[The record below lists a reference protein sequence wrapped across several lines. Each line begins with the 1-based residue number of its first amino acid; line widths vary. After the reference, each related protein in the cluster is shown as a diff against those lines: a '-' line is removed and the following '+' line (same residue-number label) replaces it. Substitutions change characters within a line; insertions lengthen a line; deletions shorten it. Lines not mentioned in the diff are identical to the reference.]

1 MLIVPEAKAQAE
13 MFIFE
18 SIPFS
23 EVIITCISCRA
34 LLKFFLLRMS

>member
-1 MLIVPEAKAQAE
+1 MLIVPEAKAQGE

-23 EVIITCISCRA
+23 EKIIITCISCRA
-34 LLKFFLLRMS
+34 LLKIFLLS